1 MDFIQIFHSKIF
13 TFIGLFISYA
23 LILYIWKGNP
33 KIKLFK
39 KPLVFAYII
48 TFYYILKFLIFGM
61 TYNVDPDLPT
71 SYYPMVVS
79 LLNGE
84 NPFYVN
90 RPCGAGIL
98 WIVILAIPAFFVN
111 SINVVASFIA
121 LIYFMSV
128 FMFNKL
134 SEKVNIDSSVV
145 ATQIYSLLPLIWF
158 NVRDSQDD
166 MLVSLIFILVAYL
179 YLKGNE
185 KTSMI
190 VGAISFHVK
199 YFSLPFSLFI
209 SIGNKKIIDIV
220 KFAII
225 STLTF
230 LIITIILSYI
240 FSVNII
246 TFTLNNLTAGL
257 GINGLSYFVILNDLG
272 LDLEII
278 RSISLPILVAIFIF
292 STIVVRMKKLGVI
305 ESSILFF
312 ICLYM
317 GMYLL
322 TPWYFAWFAPFFILY
337 YINNMEIL
345 VPSLIALDLAMR
357 MWGIAEFNLNHYEPL
372 VYLSICVVWVI
383 LIRTF
388 ITIIRGHGKENNME
402 IS

>member
-1 MDFIQIFHSKIF
+1 MDFIQIFNSKIF
-13 TFIGLFISYA
+13 TFIGLFISYT
-23 LILYIWKGNP
+23 LIIYIWKTNP
-33 KIKLFK
+33 KTGIFK
-39 KPLVFAYII
+39 KPLIFAYVI
-48 TFYYILKFLIFGM
+48 TLFYILKFMIVGVS
-61 TYNVDPDLPT
+61 YNVDPDLPG
-71 SYYPMVVS
+71 SYYPMVVN
-79 LLNGE
+79 LVRGE
-84 NPFYVN
+84 NPLNVDH
-90 RPCGAGIL
+90 PCGAGIL
-98 WIVILAIPAFFVN
+98 WIIILAIPAFFIN

-121 LIYFMSV
+121 LMYFMSV
-128 FMFNKL
+128 FTFHKL
-134 SEKVNIDSSVV
+134 SEKVNKDSSIV

-179 YLKGNE
+179 YLKGND
-185 KTSMI
+185 KLSMI

-209 SIGNKKIIDIV
+209 SIGNKKIIDII
-220 KFAII
+220 KLAII
-225 STLTF
+225 SALAF
-230 LIITIILSYI
+230 LAISIILSYI

-246 TFTLNNLTAGL
+246 TYSLNVLTAGL

-278 RSISLPILVAIFIF
+278 RYISLLILVAIFIF

-305 ESSILFF
+305 ESSILYF

-317 GMYLL
+317 GIYFL

-337 YINNMEIL
+337 YINKMEIL

-357 MWGIAEFNLNHYEPL
+357 IWGIAEFNLNHYEPL
-372 VYLSICVVWVI
+372 IYLSIFIVWVI

-388 ITIIRGHGKENNME
+388 ITIIKGHGKENTMK